1 MCFLTTHCS
10 KCKIR
15 AVRAPDRI
23 PLGWPE
29 SYCHFQSPIHACF
42 HCSHSAMLS
51 ASTPASGC
59 LRPRPCQPRL
69 TQRPS
74 QFRVRLSD
82 DRQRVNSQ
90 KQFGDAPGSA
100 PEDLG
105 VGKAA
110 APAAAGAP
118 QGPPSSA
125 SGGSDVP
132 KAAASNEDD
141 LLQPPST
148 VTGPAPAGIGI
159 DAGSSTCDQD
169 IQQGSGPEDATAEGA
184 GGGSKT
190 YNLSRTSGTAAQSV
204 SMSRVHL
211 PNLASSS
218 ARTACIR

>member
-1 MCFLTTHCS
+1 MGISTGL
-10 KCKIR
+10 
-15 AVRAPDRI
+15 A
-23 PLGWPE
+23 E
-29 SYCHFQSPIHACF
+29 SYCHFQSLIHACF
-42 HCSHSAMLS
+42 HCRHSAMLS

-74 QFRVRLSD
+74 QFRVRHSD

-90 KQFGDAPGSA
+90 KQSGDAPGSA

-125 SGGSDVP
+125 SSGSDAP
-132 KAAASNEDD
+132 KAASNEDD

-148 VTGPAPAGIGI
+148 VTGPGPAGIGV
-159 DAGSSTCDQD
+159 DAGSSTSNEG

-190 YNLSRTSGTAAQSV
+190 YNLSRASGTAAQSV
-204 SMSRVHL
+204 SMSRAHL
-211 PNLASSS
+211 PVLASSCP
-218 ARTACIR
+218 ACID